1 MPSPPPQVGGFNMVC
16 QKLSRST
23 PGSPPARTGDRGEKL
38 GGRGGKV
45 QVVGFSWDRKIKGE
59 S

>member
-1 MPSPPPQVGGFNMVC
+1 MVC

-38 GGRGGKV
+38 GGREEGTGAWLLLGQENEGRKLQ
-45 QVVGFSWDRKIKGE
+45 QVASSRDF
-59 S
+59 